1 MIGCG
6 GEFFAGQ
13 YISVKGEISVF
24 WCRDHVYGVRDLSS
38 PLRSIYMFSWR
49 KRSIADALMRFNKL
63 IAVFLVGTE
72 FIPSGD
78 SSPCGISTPLPPVS
92 ISMQGDESPDG
103 INSVPTRKT
112 AINWL
117 NRISWSLPQIN
128 R

>member
-13 YISVKGEISVF
+13 YISVKGERSVF

-78 SSPCGISTPLPPVS
+78 SSPCIEMDTGGKGVEIP
-92 ISMQGDESPDG
+92 QGDESPDG
-103 INSVPTRKT
+103 INSVPTV
-112 AINWL
+112 A
-117 NRISWSLPQIN
+117 
-128 R
+128 